1 MTPQRRERIDA
12 YNAQKQEA
20 LEEDEAFK
28 ALSTPIG
35 FIQGY
40 LSLDLYPWQKQ
51 VVSWYGDMQKRVK
64 GAVAAANGS
73 GKSERI
79 IGSLAL
85 WVLAVFPKGKVVIT
99 SKDSRQLDHQIWPS
113 IVRHCH
119 KFPSF
124 SFTKRRVTNGTGGE
138 IILFTTDEPGR
149 AEGYHA
155 DLPDGPLLMIFDEA
169 KSIEEKIFQ
178 AADRCTFNGYL
189 LISSTGVCE
198 GRFFEA
204 FHSQRD
210 QYISRVVTVEECPHV
225 PPEKIEA
232 LKSQYG
238 EDHPLFRSIM
248 FSEFMPEGEGLLYFF
263 SRQKLDKV
271 LENQPLIKTGS
282 RIAFCDFAGGRDE
295 NVLAVRTGN
304 RIEIVKAWR
313 EPNEMAAIGAFVREF
328 RRLGLTAE
336 EIWGDSA
343 GMGKPMCARLEET
356 GWPINRWNANERA
369 NMEYEYHDQN
379 TEVWESGAK
388 AINDGEVIIPN
399 DETLLAQLCC
409 RRRGK
414 PDSRGR
420 LSIEPKEEMIA
431 RGIKSPDR
439 ADAVVFCA
447 ARLRSN
453 SAPPIEIGSPWREYL
468 ADEEPLPEYMEGSY
482 AGS

>member
-1 MTPQRRERIDA
+1 MNTLPRQIQRR
-12 YNAQKQEA
+12 NA
-20 LEEDEAFK
+20 EEEKDAFK

-40 LSLDLYPWQKQ
+40 LGLELYPWQKQ
-51 VVSWYGDMQKRVK
+51 VVSWYGDMQGRVK

-85 WVLAVFPKGKVVIT
+85 WVLAIFRHGKVVIT

-113 IVRHCH
+113 IVRHSH

-124 SFTKRRVTNGTGGE
+124 SFTKRRVTNGMGGE

-155 DLPDGPLLMIFDEA
+155 SLPEGPLLMIFDEA

-198 GRFFEA
+198 GRFYEA
-204 FHSQRD
+204 FHAQRD
-210 QYISRVVTVEECPHV
+210 QYLTRVVTVDECPHI

-232 LKSQYG
+232 LLGQYG
-238 EDHPLFRSIM
+238 EDHPLYRSIM
-248 FSEFMPEGEGLLYFF
+248 YSEFMPEGEGLLYFF
-263 SRQKLDKV
+263 ARPRLDAV
-271 LENQPLIKTGS
+271 LSSPPPFKEGN
-282 RIAFCDFAGGRDE
+282 RIAFLDFAGGRDE
-295 NVLAVRTGN
+295 NVLALRTGN
-304 RIEIVKAWR
+304 RIEIIKAWK
-313 EPNEMAAIGAFVREF
+313 ETNEMAAIGQFVREF
-328 RRLGLTAE
+328 RRLGLSPD
-336 EIWGDSA
+336 EIWGDAA

-356 GWPINRWNANERA
+356 GWPINRWNASERA
-369 NMEYEYHDQN
+369 NQEYEYHDQN
-379 TEVWESGAK
+379 VEVWDSGAK
-388 AINDGEVIIPN
+388 AINDGEVIIPD
-399 DETLLAQLCC
+399 DETLLAQLCS
-409 RRRGK
+409 RRRAK

-420 LSIEPKEEMIA
+420 LTIEPKEEMIA

-439 ADAVVFCA
+439 ADAVIFCA
-447 ARLRSN
+447 ARMRSN
-453 SAPPIEIGSPWREYL
+453 ASPVFDIGPLQYL
-468 ADEEPLPEYMEGSY
+468 TEEELPDYMEGSY
-482 AGS
+482 AGG